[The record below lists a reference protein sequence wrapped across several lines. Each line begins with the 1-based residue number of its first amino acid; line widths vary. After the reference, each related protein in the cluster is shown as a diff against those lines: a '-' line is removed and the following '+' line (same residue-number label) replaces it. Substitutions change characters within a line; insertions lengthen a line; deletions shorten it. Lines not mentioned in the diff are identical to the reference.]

1 EFQSILGDGFGEQS
15 GTPQNEE
22 GIYLGLQHAIGE
34 KVTLSAYMDQFRF
47 PAARFGT
54 HQPTSG
60 YDWLVRAE
68 AEFNRRLEVYLQLR
82 SQTKE
87 EEFEVLDELGR
98 SRRKLGEERRS
109 GIRANVEYW
118 VNSTIR
124 LRTRAEWIR
133 SRQAGQEAESG
144 YLLYQDLRLL
154 LFDNLKVDARI
165 TVFDTDSY
173 ASRVYQFENDLL
185 YVFGSQVLFDRGQR
199 MYLLINYEPFSFIE
213 FWAKA
218 GLTKYEDQQL
228 IGSGLN
234 EIEGDTRSEFGLQL
248 RLKF

>member
-1 EFQSILGDGFGEQS
+1 
-15 GTPQNEE
+15 
-22 GIYLGLQHAIGE
+22 
-34 KVTLSAYMDQFRF
+34 
-47 PAARFGT
+47 
-54 HQPTSG
+54 
-60 YDWLVRAE
+60 AE

-87 EEFEVLDELGR
+87 EEYEVLDELGR

-133 SRQAGQEAESG
+133 SRQAGQEAASG
-144 YLLYQDLRLL
+144 YVLYHDLRLL

-218 GLTKYEDQQL
+218 GLTTYENQQL
-228 IGSGLN
+228 IGRGLN
-234 EIEGDTRSEFGLQL
+234 EIEGDN
-248 RLKF
+248 